1 MKLKTFVENK
11 IGFLKKDFDL
21 FELLKGG
28 FSSLA
33 GKLLGMAFGYAVALF
48 ISNSYGAETLGMYAL
63 SITILSLAVLVP
75 KFGFDFSL
83 IRILNEIL
91 AKGNKNNFISILNR
105 TSLFV
110 FLVSIVASLILYFSS
125 EFIAV
130 HAFKNVELT
139 LYFKAVSFSIIPVA
153 LLTIISGTFQ
163 ALKSTFNY
171 MFFKTALINI
181 IFFIVLLIN
190 YYGFNNDSELMLFY
204 TIASY
209 FSLVVGFFFLK
220 FKLNKKKFKTNQEFN
235 FKTKEVL
242 NISYPMMFSDSFALL
257 LGWVNIFLLGYFIN
271 ESDVGVYDSAE
282 RLAALSNLVLL
293 AVNSIAAPKFAEEFA
308 TNNMQQLKTITKK
321 STKIIFYSSLP
332 FLILYVVFGEF
343 LLGLFGPE
351 FVIGFWALFYLCL
364 GKFVS
369 SISGSVGY
377 LLQMTGN
384 QKIFQNVI
392 FIAIFVNLSLSIAL
406 IPVLGITGAAIAKC
420 ITIVFWN
427 LTLVIIIKRKFGF
440 WTIYIPFLTKAQ

>member
-1 MKLKTFVENK
+1 MNLNKFIENK
-11 IGFLKKDFDL
+11 IAFLKKDFDF

-28 FSSLA
+28 FSSLT
-33 GKLLGMAFGYAVALF
+33 GKLLGMIFGYIVALF
-48 ISNSYGAETLGMYAL
+48 ISNKYGAETLGMYTL
-63 SITILSLAVLVP
+63 SITVLSVAVLVP

-83 IRILNEIL
+83 IRILNETL
-91 AKGNKNNFISILNR
+91 AKGNKNNFVSVLNR
-105 TSLFV
+105 ASLFV
-110 FLVSIVASLILYFSS
+110 FLVSILASLILYFTSN
-125 EFIAV
+125 FIAIKV
-130 HAFKNVELT
+130 FKNIELT
-139 LYFKAVSFSIIPVA
+139 LYFKAVSFSITPVA

-163 ALKSTFNY
+163 SLKNTFNY
-171 MFFKTALINI
+171 MFFKTTLINI
-181 IFFIVLLIN
+181 IFFIVLFIN
-190 YYGFNNDSELMLFY
+190 YYFFADKTELMVFY

-209 FSLVVGFFFLK
+209 FSLVIGFFYLRYR
-220 FKLNKKKFKTNQEFN
+220 LNKKKFNITKEFN
-235 FKTKEVL
+235 FKTKEIL

-271 ESDVGVYDSAE
+271 ESDVGIYDSAE

-308 TNNMQQLKTITKK
+308 ADNFEQLKTITKK

-332 FLILYVVFGEF
+332 FMILYIVFGEL
-343 LLGLFGPE
+343 LLGFFGPE
-351 FVIGFWALFYLCL
+351 FVIGFWALFYLSL

-384 QKIFQNVI
+384 QKTFQNVI
-392 FIAIFVNLSLSIAL
+392 FIAIVVNLILSLIL
-406 IPVLGITGAAIAKC
+406 IPILGITGAAIAKC

-427 LTLVIIIKRKFGF
+427 ITLVIIIKRKLGF
-440 WTIYIPFLTKAQ
+440 WTIYVPFIS